1 MNNNN
6 GGILHV
12 VSWVCLLIGWFTAI
26 GIILFPIGM
35 ATATS
40 AQQNGQDAS
49 LARTLNKISF
59 GIQIVLFVIGF
70 FFGFMLF

>member
-12 VSWVCLLIGWFTAI
+12 VSWVCLLVGWVF
-26 GIILFPIGM
+26 GLGLIIFPIGM
-35 ATATS
+35 ATAGN
-40 AQQNGQDAS
+40 AQKSGQDAS

-59 GIQIVLFVIGF
+59 GIQIALFVIGF
-70 FFGFMLF
+70 LFALMLF